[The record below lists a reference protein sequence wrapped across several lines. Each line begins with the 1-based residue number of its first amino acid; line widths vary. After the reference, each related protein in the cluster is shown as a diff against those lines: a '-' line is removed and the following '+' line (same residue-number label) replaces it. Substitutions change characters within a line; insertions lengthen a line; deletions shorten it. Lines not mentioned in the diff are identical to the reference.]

1 MTQDDDTNALFQ
13 RVLEA
18 LTRAGG
24 NETKLL
30 ALLTELP
37 EGTRAT
43 ALIRALLI
51 ADASLRATFAASAIA
66 QRDRRRHRAR
76 RAGSGGMRR
85 PDRSRDARPPPACA
99 FG

>member
-30 ALLTELP
+30 ALLT
-37 EGTRAT
+37 
-43 ALIRALLI
+43 
-51 ADASLRATFAASAIA
+51 
-66 QRDRRRHRAR
+66 
-76 RAGSGGMRR
+76 
-85 PDRSRDARPPPACA
+85 
-99 FG
+99 